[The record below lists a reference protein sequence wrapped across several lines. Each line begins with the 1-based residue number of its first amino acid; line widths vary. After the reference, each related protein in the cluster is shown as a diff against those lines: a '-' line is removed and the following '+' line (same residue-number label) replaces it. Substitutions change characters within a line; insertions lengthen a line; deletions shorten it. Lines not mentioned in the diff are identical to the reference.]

1 MYRTGCFA
9 ILALLLAVPNVGY
22 ADDDDD
28 LYELRKIERAY
39 DEKFEKLE
47 YERER
52 DLRKLIAEYDD
63 AFDALDREY
72 RSKIRKA
79 KRVRRERDD
88 D

>member
-1 MYRTGCFA
+1 MFRIGCFA
-9 ILALLLAVPNVGY
+9 IVILLFAAPVIGY
-22 ADDDDD
+22 ADDDD
-28 LYELRKIERAY
+28 YPNELRKIEREY

-52 DLRKLIAEYDD
+52 DLRKLIVEYDD
-63 AFDALDREY
+63 EFDKLDREY

-79 KRVRRERDD
+79 KRAHRERDD